1 MWKVWSW
8 QQGREN
14 TKPTPSNRACPTPGV
29 LSVVWHLPLSP
40 KGKSPKWTPGK
51 AGSLLVLPNCW
62 EGKLNP
68 KLLKQHWVECTK
80 ERSHLCKAEVRT
92 VSVWQAQHAHRG
104 SRATSQLPF
113 LWGISFVLFPCICV
127 QSFSWKAKNPFHR
140 WGVLFSAWLYSL
152 SCNTAPK
159 RTCKMNVRCRTF
171 ISRPH
176 VKEPRNSKAKM
187 QGIRD

>member
-62 EGKLNP
+62 EGKWNS
-68 KLLKQHWVECTK
+68 KLLKQHWVECTE
-80 ERSHLCKAEVRT
+80 ERSHLCKAKVRT
-92 VSVWQAQHAHRG
+92 VSLWHSPTCPQRIKGNLSVAFSVGH
-104 SRATSQLPF
+104 QLCSVPMH
-113 LWGISFVLFPCICV
+113 LCPVLFLKNIK
-127 QSFSWKAKNPFHR
+127 SFPQMRS
-140 WGVLFSAWLYSL
+140 V
-152 SCNTAPK
+152 
-159 RTCKMNVRCRTF
+159 V
-171 ISRPH
+171 
-176 VKEPRNSKAKM
+176 
-187 QGIRD
+187 

>member
-14 TKPTPSNRACPTPGV
+14 TKPTPSNWACPTPGV

-62 EGKLNP
+62 EGNWIQSFWSSIGWNVLRKDPICAKPRWGLFYG
-68 KLLKQHWVECTK
+68 T
-80 ERSHLCKAEVRT
+80 
-92 VSVWQAQHAHRG
+92 AQHAHRG
-104 SRATSQLPF
+104 SRTTSQLPF

-159 RTCKMNVRCRTF
+159 RTCKMNIRCRTF